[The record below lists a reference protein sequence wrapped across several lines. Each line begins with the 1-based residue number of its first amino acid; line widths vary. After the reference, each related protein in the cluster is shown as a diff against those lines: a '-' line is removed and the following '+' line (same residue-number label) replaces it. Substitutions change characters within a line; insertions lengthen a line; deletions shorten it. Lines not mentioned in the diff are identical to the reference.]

1 VSVDPGPRSWLE
13 RAIGACMSVLLAVLA
28 LYCATQVLQS
38 ILPFLIVCVG
48 VVAIIWAVWAV
59 VQYRAN
65 RY

>member
-1 VSVDPGPRSWLE
+1 MSVDPSPRSWFE
-13 RAIGACMSVLLAVLA
+13 RAIGACMSVLLAVVA

-38 ILPFLIVCVG
+38 ILPFLIASVG

-59 VQYRAN
+59 IQYRRN

>member
-1 VSVDPGPRSWLE
+1 MSVDPSPKSWFE
-13 RAIGACMSVLLAVLA
+13 QAIGACMSVLLAVIA

-48 VVAIIWAVWAV
+48 VIAIIWAVWAV
-59 VQYRAN
+59 VQYRRG

>member
-1 VSVDPGPRSWLE
+1 
-13 RAIGACMSVLLAVLA
+13 MSVLLAVIA

-48 VVAIIWAVWAV
+48 VASIVWAV
-59 VQYRAN
+59 RAVIQFRRN

>member
-1 VSVDPGPRSWLE
+1 
-13 RAIGACMSVLLAVLA
+13 MSVLLAVVA

-48 VVAIIWAVWAV
+48 VMAIIWAVWAV
-59 VQYRAN
+59 VQYRRG

>member
-1 VSVDPGPRSWLE
+1 
-13 RAIGACMSVLLAVLA
+13 MSVLLAVIA

-48 VVAIIWAVWAV
+48 VASIIWAVWAV
-59 VQYRAN
+59 IQYRRN